1 MTEREKNMAEEIRQ
15 EIQKSAQEADLV
27 LVGIGTE
34 FSKKNA
40 RKEEI
45 MEAYR
50 KLADLLKGKNYF
62 LLTVN
67 TDDLIFES
75 AIDSERIVAPCG
87 SDKTGNVVTN
97 DDYDESW
104 YMPQWEKYT
113 KWLQGTVN
121 KKVCVL
127 ELGVG
132 FEYPTVI
139 RFAFEKI
146 VYFNQKCHMYRIH
159 EKFAQLTPEIKDR
172 TTAVKENAVKL
183 LLEDGA
189 DVR

>member
-1 MTEREKNMAEEIRQ
+1 MAEEIRQ

-67 TDDLIFES
+67 TDDLI
-75 AIDSERIVAPCG
+75 
-87 SDKTGNVVTN
+87 
-97 DDYDESW
+97 
-104 YMPQWEKYT
+104 
-113 KWLQGTVN
+113 
-121 KKVCVL
+121 
-127 ELGVG
+127 
-132 FEYPTVI
+132 
-139 RFAFEKI
+139 
-146 VYFNQKCHMYRIH
+146 
-159 EKFAQLTPEIKDR
+159 
-172 TTAVKENAVKL
+172 
-183 LLEDGA
+183 
-189 DVR
+189 

>member
-1 MTEREKNMAEEIRQ
+1 MAEEIRQ

-146 VYFNQKCHMYRIH
+146 VYFH

>member
-1 MTEREKNMAEEIRQ
+1 MAEEIRQ

-87 SDKTGNVVTN
+87 SDKTGNVRHIDHQVSADFLRNFAETL
-97 DDYDESW
+97 E
-104 YMPQWEKYT
+104 
-113 KWLQGTVN
+113 VN
-121 KKVCVL
+121 
-127 ELGVG
+127 
-132 FEYPTVI
+132 
-139 RFAFEKI
+139 
-146 VYFNQKCHMYRIH
+146 M
-159 EKFAQLTPEIKDR
+159 
-172 TTAVKENAVKL
+172 
-183 LLEDGA
+183 
-189 DVR
+189 

>member
-1 MTEREKNMAEEIRQ
+1 MAEEIRQ

-139 RFAFEKI
+139 RFTFEKI

-159 EKFAQLTPEIKDR
+159 EKFAQLTPAIKDR

>member
-1 MTEREKNMAEEIRQ
+1 MAEEIRQ

-87 SDKTGNVVTN
+87 SAGRRA
-97 DDYDESW
+97 
-104 YMPQWEKYT
+104 
-113 KWLQGTVN
+113 G
-121 KKVCVL
+121 
-127 ELGVG
+127 
-132 FEYPTVI
+132 
-139 RFAFEKI
+139 RRA
-146 VYFNQKCHMYRIH
+146 
-159 EKFAQLTPEIKDR
+159 
-172 TTAVKENAVKL
+172 
-183 LLEDGA
+183 
-189 DVR
+189 

>member
-1 MTEREKNMAEEIRQ
+1 MTEEIRQ

-87 SDKTGNVVTN
+87 SDQTGNVVTN
-97 DDYDESW
+97 DDYDAA
-104 YMPQWEKYT
+104 
-113 KWLQGTVN
+113 
-121 KKVCVL
+121 
-127 ELGVG
+127 VG
-132 FEYPTVI
+132 
-139 RFAFEKI
+139 
-146 VYFNQKCHMYRIH
+146 
-159 EKFAQLTPEIKDR
+159 EIYEVAPRNRK
-172 TTAVKENAVKL
+172 
-183 LLEDGA
+183 
-189 DVR
+189 

>member
-1 MTEREKNMAEEIRQ
+1 MAEEIRQ

-45 MEAYR
+45 MGAYR

-75 AIDSERIVAPCG
+75 AIDSERG
-87 SDKTGNVVTN
+87 S
-97 DDYDESW
+97 
-104 YMPQWEKYT
+104 
-113 KWLQGTVN
+113 
-121 KKVCVL
+121 
-127 ELGVG
+127 
-132 FEYPTVI
+132 
-139 RFAFEKI
+139 FA
-146 VYFNQKCHMYRIH
+146 HTR
-159 EKFAQLTPEIKDR
+159 
-172 TTAVKENAVKL
+172 
-183 LLEDGA
+183 
-189 DVR
+189 